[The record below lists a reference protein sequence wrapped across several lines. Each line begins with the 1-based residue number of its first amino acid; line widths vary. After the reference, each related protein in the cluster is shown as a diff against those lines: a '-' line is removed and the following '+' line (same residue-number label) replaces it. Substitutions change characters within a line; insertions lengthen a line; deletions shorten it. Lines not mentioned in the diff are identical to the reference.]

1 MTLRSVIGRRFI
13 HDVVGNTTARHPPS
27 DPLVVILGSTGT
39 GKSELAVELATR
51 FNGEIINA
59 DAMQMYKGLPI
70 ITNKISPEE
79 RRGVPHHLLDHVS
92 LDQPTWIVEDF
103 KREANRVICD
113 IRRRGNLPI
122 VVGGTHYYTNAL
134 LFDDTLVGADDGKP
148 KDVDVKGDDADD
160 GAASFPILDEPTD
173 VILAKLREVD
183 PVMADRWHPND
194 RRKISRSL
202 HIYLQH
208 GRPASE
214 IYAEQRERK
223 TAETS
228 PDGGSPVS
236 PWQTLL
242 FWVYSD
248 PDVLKKRLDRRVDK
262 MLTAGLNDETQSMYD
277 YIRAKE
283 AAGQQVDYT
292 RGIWQSIG
300 FKEFSP
306 YLEALNTSGPSS
318 TDPSALD
325 ALKASG
331 LEEMKTSTRQYAKYQ
346 TRWIRTKTLPLL
358 QERPGALDHLFVMDS
373 TDIARWSV
381 DVADPAVD
389 VAGRFLRGEALP
401 APADLSATAREVLR
415 EATVQTERT
424 LCRRT
429 CDICKTTC
437 VTEQDWAKHVKSR
450 RHNVILK
457 KTKRR
462 ALSAAER
469 PLAVVPVDASGEKE
483 SGAADRGSSPEVDG
497 LSMFD
502 IPS

>member
-1 MTLRSVIGRRFI
+1 M
-13 HDVVGNTTARHPPS
+13 TARDAPPS

-70 ITNKISPEE
+70 ITNKITLQE
-79 RRGVPHHLLDHVS
+79 RRGVPHHLLDHIS
-92 LDQPTWIVEDF
+92 LDQPTWIIEDF
-103 KREANRVICD
+103 KREANRVIGE
-113 IRRRGNLPI
+113 IRSRGNLPI

-134 LFDDTLVGADDGKP
+134 LFDDTLVGAADDDET
-148 KDVDVKGDDADD
+148 KDGHVKVDDDAS
-160 GAASFPILDEPTD
+160 AFPILQEPTD

-202 HIYLQH
+202 QIYLQH

-214 IYAEQRERK
+214 IYAEQRRRK
-223 TAETS
+223 AAES
-228 PDGGSPVS
+228 KPEAASAS
-236 PWQTLL
+236 PWQALL

-248 PDVLKKRLDRRVDK
+248 PEVLKERLDKRVDK
-262 MLTAGLNDETQSMYD
+262 MLAAGLDNETQSMYE
-277 YIRAKE
+277 YVRANE
-283 AAGQQVDYT
+283 SAGQEVDYT

-306 YLEALNTSGPSS
+306 YLEALNASDPPA
-318 TDPSALD
+318 DPSVLE
-325 ALKASG
+325 ALKATG

-346 TRWIRTKTLPLL
+346 TRWIRTKTVPLL

-373 TDIARWSV
+373 TDVSRWSAN
-381 DVADPAVD
+381 VADPAVNI
-389 VAGRFLRGEALP
+389 AGRFLKGQEIP
-401 APADLSATAREVLR
+401 APAELSQMARDVLDEATA
-415 EATVQTERT
+415 QTTRT

-429 CDICKTTC
+429 CEVCKTTC
-437 VTEQDWAKHVKSR
+437 VTEQDWTKHVKSR
-450 RHNVILK
+450 RHNVLLK

-462 ALSAAER
+462 ALTVAER
-469 PLAVVPVDASGEKE
+469 PLAVVPVGAEGED
-483 SGAADRGSSPEVDG
+483 GTTVADRGSSPEVGG
-497 LSMFD
+497 LTMFD
-502 IPS
+502 APARTSNTT

>member
-1 MTLRSVIGRRFI
+1 M
-13 HDVVGNTTARHPPS
+13 TARNAPPS

-70 ITNKISPEE
+70 ITNKITPQE
-79 RRGVPHHLLDHVS
+79 RRGVPHHLLDHIS
-92 LDQPTWIVEDF
+92 LDQPTWIVDDF
-103 KREANRVICD
+103 KREANRVIGE
-113 IRRRGNLPI
+113 IRSRGNLPI

-134 LFDDTLVGADDGKP
+134 LFDDTLVAAADHDKTR
-148 KDVDVKGDDADD
+148 DADVKLDHDTSA
-160 GAASFPILDEPTD
+160 FPILDEPTD

-214 IYAEQRERK
+214 IYAEQRQRK
-223 TAETS
+223 AAETA
-228 PDGGSPVS
+228 PDAATAG
-236 PWQTLL
+236 PWQALL

-248 PDVLKKRLDRRVDK
+248 PDVLKERLDKRVDK
-262 MLTAGLNDETQSMYD
+262 MLAAGLDDETQSMYE
-277 YIRAKE
+277 YVRAKE
-283 AAGQQVDYT
+283 AAGHEVDYT

-306 YLEALNTSGPSS
+306 YLKALNASDPPA
-318 TDPSALD
+318 DPSALE
-325 ALKASG
+325 ALRTTA

-346 TRWIRTKTLPLL
+346 TRWIRTKTVPLL

-373 TDIARWSV
+373 TDVSRWSTN
-381 DVADPAVD
+381 VAGPAVD
-389 VAGRFLRGEALP
+389 VTGRFLKGQEMP
-401 APADLSATAREVLR
+401 APAGLSETAQSVLDEATAQ
-415 EATVQTERT
+415 AART

-429 CDICKTTC
+429 CEVCNTTC
-437 VTEQDWAKHVKSR
+437 VTEQDWTKHVKSR
-450 RHNVILK
+450 RHNVLLK

-462 ALSAAER
+462 ALTTAER
-469 PLAVVPVDASGEKE
+469 PLGVVPVEAKGGEDAVV
-483 SGAADRGSSPEVDG
+483 ADRGSSPEFGG
-497 LSMFD
+497 LGTFD
-502 IPS
+502 AAP

>member
-1 MTLRSVIGRRFI
+1 M
-13 HDVVGNTTARHPPS
+13 TARNAPPS

-51 FNGEIINA
+51 FNGEVINA

-70 ITNKISPEE
+70 ITNKITPEE
-79 RRGVPHHLLDHVS
+79 RRGVPHHLLDYIS

-103 KREANRVICD
+103 KREANRVIGE
-113 IRRRGNLPI
+113 IRSRGNLPI

-134 LFDDTLVGADDGKP
+134 LFEDTLVGADDGKT
-148 KDVDVKGDDADD
+148 KDGDVKVDDDTSA
-160 GAASFPILDEPTD
+160 FPILDEPTE

-202 HIYLQH
+202 QIYLQH

-214 IYAEQRERK
+214 IYAEQRQRK
-223 TAETS
+223 AAESEPDVTS
-228 PDGGSPVS
+228 AS
-236 PWQTLL
+236 PWQALL

-248 PDVLKKRLDRRVDK
+248 PEVLKERLDKRVDK
-262 MLTAGLNDETQSMYD
+262 MLAAGLGDETQSMYD
-277 YIRAKE
+277 YVRAKE
-283 AAGQQVDYT
+283 AAGQNVDYT

-306 YLEALNTSGPSS
+306 YLRALNASDPPA
-318 TDPSALD
+318 DPSVLE
-325 ALKASG
+325 ALKATG

-346 TRWIRTKTLPLL
+346 TRWIRTKTVPLL

-373 TDIARWSV
+373 TDISRWS
-381 DVADPAVD
+381 DNVAEPAVD
-389 VAGRFLRGEALP
+389 VAGRFLKGQEMP
-401 APADLSATAREVLR
+401 APAGLSETARGVLDEATA
-415 EATVQTERT
+415 QTART

-429 CDICKTTC
+429 CEVCNTTC
-437 VTEQDWAKHVKSR
+437 VTEQDWTKHVKSR
-450 RHNVILK
+450 RHNVLVK

-462 ALSAAER
+462 ALTAAER
-469 PLAVVPVDASGEKE
+469 PLAVVPVEAEEEKE
-483 SGAADRGSSPEVDG
+483 AVVVDRGSSPEVGG
-497 LSMFD
+497 LGMFD
-502 IPS
+502 APP